1 MTSLQKILEPVLSVL
16 HQLGWESSDFSSLE
30 TAALRAGTSKRAF
43 KIFFVALLG
52 KPIIALAIPQGFH
65 LPVFED
71 LYSRYLDFN
80 FDLYLLF
87 KHLELV
93 SPETSYLLYFDEQRA
108 FFYDIRGQECLI
120 HCSSPGERTERLFPS
135 LEKRK
140 VESGS
145 LEAIGRKTGDQLGRE
160 LTGWLKIWSAEL
172 ATRTNARKTTLERF
186 CKKLILAR
194 YYRVLFGPESSQ
206 ILFEGFVNDPSHR
219 KASRQM
225 ASSSRFFKELF
236 EFFQSR
242 FDLEIFEPH
251 KAELSF
257 LHKAEKKKHLLDL
270 FLLEFNLVARV
281 KFSLDAFLSAWC
293 PEQEWLLFTK
303 KTYTAS
309 DKGIKR
315 RWAVEDMM
323 VLWPVLI
330 DLRQEGTPWALHL
343 FEETVKHWMNYNQSI
358 YGAPG
363 TGGDKGT
370 LSSLQMDLFGL
381 CPQAVSRDGRIPDVV
396 NHALHTSFRI
406 LGIDKT
412 QERENFLFLLTAK
425 CFELWKKYEIQ
436 RKSLKALEDVF
447 KRPIL

>member
-1 MTSLQKILEPVLSVL
+1 MF
-16 HQLGWESSDFSSLE
+16 HQLGWDSSDFS
-30 TAALRAGTSKRAF
+30 TPGTVALRAGTSKREF
-43 KIFFVALLG
+43 NLVFVSFLD
-52 KPIIALAIPQGFH
+52 KPLIALAIPQGFH

-87 KHLELV
+87 KHLELA
-93 SPETSYLLYFDEQRA
+93 SPDTSYLLYFDEQRA
-108 FFYDIRGQECLI
+108 FLYDIGAQECLI
-120 HCSSPGERTERLFPS
+120 HCSSPGERAEGLFPS
-135 LEKRK
+135 LEKK
-140 VESGS
+140 NVESGS

-160 LTGWLKIWSAEL
+160 LSGWLKIWSGEL
-172 ATRTNARKTTLERF
+172 GARTDARKSTLERF

-225 ASSSRFFKELF
+225 ASSSRFFRELF

-242 FDLEIFEPH
+242 FDLGIFEPP
-251 KAELSF
+251 KAELTF

-303 KTYTAS
+303 KTYTAP
-309 DKGIKR
+309 DKGIR
-315 RWAVEDMM
+315 RHWAVSDMM

-343 FEETVKHWMNYNQSI
+343 FEETVKHWMNYNQSV
-358 YGAPG
+358 YSAPG
-363 TGGDKGT
+363 TGGDKET
-370 LSSLQMDLFGL
+370 QSSLQMDLFGL
-381 CPQAVSRDGRIPDVV
+381 CPQTITRDGRIPDVV

-412 QERENFLFLLTAK
+412 LEKENFLFLLTAK
-425 CFELWKKYEIQ
+425 CFELWKKYDLPRE
-436 RKSLKALEDVF
+436 SLASLEDVF
-447 KRPIL
+447 KKHIL

>member
-1 MTSLQKILEPVLSVL
+1 VL
-16 HQLGWESSDFSSLE
+16 HQLGWESFDFSSLE
-30 TAALRAGTSKRAF
+30 TAALRAGTSKREF
-43 KIFFVALLG
+43 KIFFVSLPG
-52 KPIIALAIPQGFH
+52 KPVIALAIPQGFH

-93 SPETSYLLYFDEQRA
+93 SPDTSYLLYFDEQRA
-108 FFYDIRGQECLI
+108 FLYDIGAQECLI
-120 HCSSPGERTERLFPS
+120 HCSSPGERAERLFPS
-135 LEKRK
+135 LEKK
-140 VESGS
+140 NVESGS

-160 LTGWLKIWSAEL
+160 LSGWLKIWSAEL

-194 YYRVLFGPESSQ
+194 YYRALFGPEFSQ
-206 ILFEGFVNDPSHR
+206 LLFEGFVNDPSHR

-225 ASSSRFFKELF
+225 ASPSKFLKELF

-242 FDLEIFEPH
+242 FDLGIFEPH

-270 FLLEFNLVARV
+270 FLLEFNLVSRV
-281 KFSLDAFLSAWC
+281 KFSLDTFLSAWC
-293 PEQEWLLFTK
+293 PEQDWLLFTK
-303 KTYTAS
+303 KTYTAP

-323 VLWPVLI
+323 VLWPVVA
-330 DLRQEGTPWALHL
+330 DLKEEGTPWTLHL
-343 FEETVKHWMNYNQSI
+343 FEETVKYWINYNQSI
-358 YGAPG
+358 YSAPS
-363 TGGDKGT
+363 TGGDKRT

-381 CPQAVSRDGRIPDVV
+381 CPQAVSRDGRIPDVL
-396 NHALHTSFRI
+396 NHTLHTSFRI
-406 LGIDKT
+406 LGLDKT
-412 QERENFLFLLTAK
+412 RERENFLFLLTAK
-425 CFELWKKYEIQ
+425 CFELWKKYEIP
-436 RKSLKALEDVF
+436 RKSLSAMEDVF
-447 KRPIL
+447 KRPSL